1 METIEVQEQIATAAA
16 EAIVTLTPAA
26 ARQVAYLMKRKGD
39 ETLWLRLGVKGGGCS
54 GLSYLLRLEQAPAAH
69 DLTYVSEGVRIA
81 VDPKSARYLKGSVLD
96 FSVSNLLEG
105 GWVWSNPNSVR
116 DCGCGTSF
124 SPKR

>member
-1 METIEVQEQIATAAA
+1 METIEVQEQTDATAA

-26 ARQVAYLMKRKGD
+26 ARQVAYLMRRKGD

-54 GLSYLLRLEQAPAAH
+54 GLSYVLRLEQGPAPR
-69 DLTYVSEGVRIA
+69 DLTYVSEGVRVV

-96 FSVSNLLEG
+96 FSVKNLLEG